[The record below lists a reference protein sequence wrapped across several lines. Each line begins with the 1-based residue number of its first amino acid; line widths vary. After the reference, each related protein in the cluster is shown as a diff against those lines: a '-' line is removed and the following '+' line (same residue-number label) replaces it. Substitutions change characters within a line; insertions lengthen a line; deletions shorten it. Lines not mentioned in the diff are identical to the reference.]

1 MIRKISNIIY
11 ISVLAVVLFACGD
24 DSTIEEQGS
33 GTITATFR
41 TTFSSNAG

>member
-24 DSTIEEQGS
+24 DSTIEEQGVERLLLELWQVMP
-33 GTITATFR
+33 IR
-41 TTFSSNAG
+41 H